1 MEAYCLGSTKVYTLA
16 PTFRPENSNTSRRLA
31 EFWMIEPLIAL
42 PTSRTNAALAEALL
56 KYTFAALE
64 HSGID
69 TR

>member
-1 MEAYCLGSTKVYTLA
+1 MEAYWLVSTKAYTLG

-31 EFWMIEPLIAL
+31 EFWMIEPLIAFRR
-42 PTSRTNAALAEALL
+42 PCGQMRRWR
-56 KYTFAALE
+56 KRQE